1 MARDISAYL
10 QDVLEACIAIEDVM
24 SGVSVEEYRNKRAVR
39 SAVERVFIIIGEALR
54 RVSALDERLFRS
66 ISNSRAIVD
75 FRNML
80 AHDYGAVD
88 DDAVF
93 GLVYSDLIELKA
105 EVGELLHYS
114 YDAN

>member
-1 MARDISAYL
+1 
-10 QDVLEACIAIEDVM
+10 M

-39 SAVERVFIIIGEALR
+39 SAVEREFIIIGEALR

-93 GLVYSDLIELKA
+93 GLVYSDLIVLKA
-105 EVGELLHYS
+105 EVCELLHDS
-114 YDAN
+114 HDAN

>member
-1 MARDISAYL
+1 M
-10 QDVLEACIAIEDVM
+10 M
-24 SGVSVEEYRNKRAVR
+24 SGVSVEEYRTKRAVR
-39 SAVERVFIIIGEALR
+39 SAVEREFIIIGEALR
-54 RVSALDERLFRS
+54 GVSALDERPFRS

-93 GLVYSDLIELKA
+93 GLVYSDVIVMKA
-105 EVGELLHYS
+105 EVCELLHDS
-114 YDAN
+114 HDAN

>member
-10 QDVLEACIAIEDVM
+10 QDVLEACTAIEDVM

-39 SAVERVFIIIGEALR
+39 SAVEREFIIIGEALR

-75 FRNML
+75 FRNIL
-80 AHDYGAVD
+80 GD
-88 DDAVF
+88 
-93 GLVYSDLIELKA
+93 S
-105 EVGELLHYS
+105 
-114 YDAN
+114 

>member
-1 MARDISAYL
+1 MARDVSAYL

-24 SGVSVEEYRNKRAVR
+24 SGVSVEEYRSKRAVR
-39 SAVERVFIIIGEALR
+39 SAVEREFIIIGEALR

-93 GLVYSDLIELKA
+93 GLVYSDLIVLKA
-105 EVGELLHYS
+105 EVGEFLHDS
-114 YDAN
+114 HDAN